1 MRFSTQGVSPV
12 MPTPWAL
19 TRDIQGS
26 LLQGDGCSSTPRSR
40 VLVGWGGGLN
50 KASSPA
56 GKQKG
61 KGTRGHDCE
70 ARRKEEGRRKM
81 LWLHDNIVIWSFQIT
96 SAFYIVTKW

>member
-1 MRFSTQGVSPV
+1 

-19 TRDIQGS
+19 TRDIQGPPP
-26 LLQGDGCSSTPRSR
+26 QGDGRGSTPRSR
-40 VLVGWGGGLN
+40 VLVGLGGGGLN

-81 LWLHDNIVIWSFQIT
+81 LWLHDNVVIRSFQIT